1 MQMLHPFFG
10 SIQQYC
16 QQLEDPNRYRP
27 HSCPQCRAKK
37 ALTANGFY
45 CRTIVD
51 RYFDGVIRVRRYLCC
66 FCRRTVSLLPEF
78 VLPYMRFTVVTIG
91 LFLIARL
98 RDGKTLIAAASA
110 SGQPGMPY
118 QRGQQWIRRF
128 RNQANALA
136 AALVSL
142 TKPVA
147 ASDFVFRSLGMIEA
161 VGWIRAHRF
170 LFSELRTHLLGW
182 PEFLAPDGRSPA
194 IRRV

>member
-37 ALTANGFY
+37 ALTAHGFY

-98 RDGKTLIAAASA
+98 RDGNSDRCSICVWSA
-110 SGQPGMPY
+110 WDAIPARPTMDSPIPESGKRSCRSACVIDEACSS
-118 QRGQQWIRRF
+118 QRFCFQISWH
-128 RNQANALA
+128 
-136 AALVSL
+136 
-142 TKPVA
+142 
-147 ASDFVFRSLGMIEA
+147 D
-161 VGWIRAHRF
+161 
-170 LFSELRTHLLGW
+170 
-182 PEFLAPDGRSPA
+182 
-194 IRRV
+194 